1 MMKLPPMRATA
12 RAKKGATKQKSAL
25 PLLRWLAG
33 RRAMG
38 SGDFTVRLTPNGDPL
53 MAEII
58 DAFNQLADKR
68 SRFTDELVRV
78 SNSVGRE
85 GNMADRFNI
94 GAVGGAWQTSAEAI
108 NGLIQDLG
116 QPTSEVSRVIQ
127 AVAEGDLS
135 QKVELEIQGKQVQ
148 GEFFRIGST
157 VNRMVDQLNSFAGE
171 VTRVAREVGTEG
183 VLG

>member
-1 MMKLPPMRATA
+1 MN
-12 RAKKGATKQKSAL
+12 
-25 PLLRWLAG
+25 AG
-33 RRAMG
+33 D
-38 SGDFTVRLTPNGDPL
+38 SGVRMTPHGDPL
-53 MAEII
+53 MAEIN

-68 SRFTDELVRV
+68 SRFTEELVRI

-85 GNMADRFNI
+85 GNMRDRFSI
-94 GAVGGAWQTSAEAI
+94 GAVGGAWGTSVEAI
-108 NGLIQDLG
+108 NGLITDLG

-157 VNRMVDQLNSFAGE
+157 VNRMVDQLNAFASE

-183 VLG
+183 KLGGQANVEGGGGTREGRNDSMRPLCC